1 MKQPVRRC
9 LGAATLAC
17 LIAVGGCGKTPPISF
32 STTVATPAPEAIKL
46 KKVKKSYELV
56 TRAWTRHGLV
66 TADYQQ
72 IIEVYATLRS
82 PQWATAS
89 LRREF
94 AFASPSLDT
103 RDAKV
108 AAVQKRSD
116 EFVEVSL
123 LVSTWDRAENTL
135 HRLEKSPWTVTLV
148 GDKGEIVAPIAIERD
163 KRPDYVI
170 RAEFPAHG
178 DFSTAYKVRFPNN
191 GLLSPD
197 RASVTLRVYGV
208 RGAIEMT
215 WRNGERIS
223 KYY

>member
-1 MKQPVRRC
+1 M
-9 LGAATLAC
+9 AS
-17 LIAVGGCGKTPPISF
+17 LIAVLGCGKTQPIAF

-46 KKVKKSYELV
+46 KKVRKSYELV

-82 PQWATAS
+82 PQWTTAS

-108 AAVQKRSD
+108 AAAQKRSE
-116 EFVEVSL
+116 EFIEFSL

-135 HRLEKSPWTVTLV
+135 HRLATSPWTIALV

-170 RAEFPAHG
+170 RTEFPAHG
-178 DFSTAYKVRFPNN
+178 DFSSAYRVRFPNN
-191 GLLSPD
+191 GLLTPERTSL
-197 RASVTLRVYGV
+197 TLRVYGV

-215 WRNGERIS
+215 WRNGERVS